1 MRSILNT
8 ALEGLNGT
16 ATEYGFLSREEEEV
30 MAEDAAQA
38 ADDAS
43 TGLDESERML
53 GLADGLEDLA
63 EIADGIT
70 DATQTETQLLTV
82 AGNMAV
88 AGSDVPAE
96 EIVPAMEGFIGKRIA
111 VESLRERASAIWKA
125 ILAQIKKVWA
135 FIEKFFYSIF
145 GTIPG
150 LRKQLKD
157 LRARVDGTNGKKLED
172 KKLTVSTGVKAL
184 SVDYSTP
191 KNGGDVVK
199 GLKDLL
205 GEVTDVYGTY
215 TDKIAKVGEVVAD
228 HISDFD
234 PEKAHDSVEKF
245 LKAVTSGFGGVN
257 LSGGKSAGNRFPGF
271 VTAQSAPIMGNVS
284 LFLKKVDSAG
294 ARDHGNNVLNQ
305 VERARQMGFELH
317 ATSDKEKS
325 VPNDFQMDTM
335 TSAQMHSAIDD
346 MEKILDKL
354 EDFNRGKRTADM
366 KKTRTRLESASAKA
380 TTAVEKAEKSEEASD
395 RATVAYYRA
404 MLNYNQA
411 YARWCQNPAVQLLN
425 SALASV
431 KASAAVIA
439 KSISAYK

>member
-8 ALEGLNGT
+8 ALEGLNGA
-16 ATEYGFLSREEEEV
+16 ATDYGFISREEEEV

-38 ADDAS
+38 SDDAA

-96 EIVPAMEGFIGKRIA
+96 EIVPAMEGYIGKRIA

-150 LRKQLKD
+150 IRKNLKELRS
-157 LRARVDGTNGKKLED
+157 RVDSTNGKKLED
-172 KKLTVSTGVKAL
+172 KKLTISSGVKAL

-191 KNGGDVVK
+191 KNGADVVK

-234 PEKAHDSVEKF
+234 PEKSHECVEKF
-245 LKAVTSGFGGVN
+245 LKAVTTAFGGVSI
-257 LSGGKSAGNRFPGF
+257 SGGKSAGNRFPGF
-271 VTAQSAPIMGNVS
+271 VAAQSGPIMGNVS
-284 LFLKKVDSAG
+284 LFLKKVESG
-294 ARDHGNNVLNQ
+294 SARDHGNNVLNQ
-305 VERARQMGFELH
+305 IERARQMGIELH
-317 ATSDKEKS
+317 STSDKEKS

-335 TSAQMHSAIDD
+335 TAGQMHSAIDD

-354 EDFNRGKRTADM
+354 EDFNRGKRTSDM

-380 TTAVEKAEKSEEASD
+380 TTAVEKAEKSEEAAD

-431 KASAAVIA
+431 KASAAVIS
-439 KSISAYK
+439 KSISAHK